1 MAHMHMTPTRA
12 AFGQHLDLHAGGV
25 DLAFPHHENEIA
37 QWRGCND
44 DLTGTWCKCWLH
56 TGHLHIE
63 GRKMSKSLKNFV
75 TVRELLNG
83 DDAVDPEAFRI
94 FCGLHRYA
102 STVSYSRVKLAEADA
117 ARRDF
122 DAALRAARNALS
134 GDLSRAPRRWTDRER
149 ALHEAHRGAQ
159 QTFATTFLDDANLPE
174 ALQALLD
181 LATRLRQYCLEAA
194 TERRDVVP
202 EPVNAAAAFLA
213 GSLRDLGL
221 VETAGAVGR
230 RRRFGERGF
239 GRWRARGV
247 GNFPGHPAQGG
258 AGGEGRRRKTKAAR
272 LNSRRE
278 RRDARR

>member
-1 MAHMHMTPTRA
+1 
-12 AFGQHLDLHAGGV
+12 
-25 DLAFPHHENEIA
+25 
-37 QWRGCND
+37 
-44 DLTGTWCKCWLH
+44 
-56 TGHLHIE
+56 
-63 GRKMSKSLKNFV
+63 MSKSLKNFV

-122 DAALRAARNALS
+122 DASLRAARTALS

-159 QTFATTFLDDANLPE
+159 QTFSTTLLDDANLPE

-194 TERRDVVP
+194 TERREVVP

-213 GSLRDLGL
+213 GLSLI
-221 VETAGAVGR
+221 
-230 RRRFGERGF
+230 
-239 GRWRARGV
+239 
-247 GNFPGHPAQGG
+247 HI
-258 AGGEGRRRKTKAAR
+258 
-272 LNSRRE
+272 
-278 RRDARR
+278 